1 MFLFGMR
8 HTKYLVGAVFFL
20 CISAFFVFNVQA
32 DVALFF
38 SDTYVE
44 QGVEIPDETGTTT
57 RIQYEHTWTDFKGVV
72 PEGAEVNSI
81 FLHLTWSK
89 VERTGE
95 EEIQVQQEEVISSDT
110 ATTSPDTEMQ
120 SDTPDTNN
128 QSGGGGGG
136 ENAGTVEPV
145 TETNPPE
152 QMVSETVEEIVG
164 EGVPKPENSEV
175 PSTETEPAP
184 TPTPVPENEPEAP
197 KEEKVEEPTSPS
209 EENAPPSPTSGFEEV
224 SLLKLFPLAQAEV
237 EELITTDIAVSEDIT
252 VSMSAQETD
261 SEAVLTAEP
270 APTST
275 DLASTEIVTE
285 VPETHFFEIL
295 YSLDGTTWQT
305 LKQVGFE
312 EEKDL
317 FVDLTPIG
325 YKALSNLRIS
335 IRYSIPSDYREK
347 IVIDSLRLE
356 LGYGEPLIVDVG
368 GDIAYDER
376 TPNFPMSAIISD
388 VESENIRAVVLGR
401 GGVFEFWYSVTDPRS
416 GEVVWDK
423 IQGGG
428 PIDELAPIAITERT
442 IFWLDRNQQTL
453 YGFGV
458 DEKSFFGVSFTD
470 PEHKVFILPF
480 QNEKGEKWEAVFTAE
495 QNSFEF
501 HEIKDKS

>member
-57 RIQYEHTWTDFKGVV
+57 RIQYEHSWTDFKGVV
-72 PEGAEVNSI
+72 PDGAVVNSI

-95 EEIQVQQEEVISSDT
+95 EEIQVQPEEVIVPETS
-110 ATTSPDTEMQ
+110 TTSPDTEMQ
-120 SDTPDTNN
+120 SDTPDTND

-136 ENAGTVEPV
+136 GESVETVETV

-152 QMVSETVEEIVG
+152 PVVSETVEEIVG
-164 EGVPKPENSEV
+164 EGVPESENSEV
-175 PSTETEPAP
+175 PPTETEP

-197 KEEKVEEPTSPS
+197 EEEEEEESTPPS
-209 EENAPPSPTSGFEEV
+209 EDNASPSPTSGFEEV

-237 EELITTDIAVSEDIT
+237 EEPVTTDTTVSEDVT

-261 SEAVLTAEP
+261 SEAVLTTES

-325 YKALSNLRIS
+325 YEALANLRIS
-335 IRYSIPSDYREK
+335 IRYSIPSDYHEK

-376 TPNFPMSAIISD
+376 MPNFPMSAIISD

-401 GGVFEFWYSVTDPRS
+401 GGVFEFWYSVTEHDS
-416 GEVVWDK
+416 GEVVWNK

-428 PIDELAPIAITERT
+428 PIDETAPIAIIERT

-453 YGFGV
+453 YGLAV
-458 DEKSFFGVSFTD
+458 DKGSISGVSFTD
-470 PEHKVFILPF
+470 PEHKVFTLPF
-480 QNEKGEKWEAVFTAE
+480 KNAKGKKWEAVFIAE
-495 QNSFEF
+495 LNSLEF